1 MASVKVSTYFEGNK
15 TKTISRVYTSAVNSL
30 SHSVK
35 VTDLGGK
42 DGYYITTI
50 TATDEAG
57 NSSEQVIK
65 TYVDTTAPTIS
76 GAKVENITA
85 KGFDVSCNVSDKS
98 GVSKVVFPTYPTKMV
113 KVQRN
118 TQAESFRAARLRL
131 MFLLRTIQ

>member
-1 MASVKVSTYFEGNK
+1 M
-15 TKTISRVYTSAVNSL
+15 NSL

-76 GAKVENITA
+76 G
-85 KGFDVSCNVSDKS
+85 
-98 GVSKVVFPTYPTKMV
+98 
-113 KVQRN
+113 QRWR
-118 TQAESFRAARLRL
+118 TSQQRAL
-131 MFLLRTIQ
+131 MFLAM